1 MGRVIHSVVGICI
14 SLKSEILHC
23 FSLKYEGIP
32 VLSFLAQQS
41 YILCQVSAVYHSS
54 EPELC
59 ADYLMLKM
67 LSKCDSPVL
76 LSPES
81 FLLQQPSAAE
91 KQLEIKL
98 ED

>member
-1 MGRVIHSVVGICI
+1 MSGQCSVP
-14 SLKSEILHC
+14 L
-23 FSLKYEGIP
+23 
-32 VLSFLAQQS
+32 
-41 YILCQVSAVYHSS
+41 S

-59 ADYLMLKM
+59 AYYLMLKM
-67 LSKCDSPVL
+67 LSKCNSPVL

-81 FLLQQPSAAE
+81 LLLQQPSAAE